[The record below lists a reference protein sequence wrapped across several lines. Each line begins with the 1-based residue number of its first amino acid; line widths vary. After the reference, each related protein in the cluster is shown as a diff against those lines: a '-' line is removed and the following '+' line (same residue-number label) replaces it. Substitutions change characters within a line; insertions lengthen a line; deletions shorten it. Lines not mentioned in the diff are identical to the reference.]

1 MFYNHAR
8 FILTMLG
15 IVIGITGYYLEIYC
29 QVGYER
35 ILWIGSTLAFAAGGF
50 IIGGLI
56 EHLSI
61 RSHTD
66 YLTGLWNRRYFYLK
80 LREEVVRMTKGKGQ
94 MCIAMIDVD
103 GFKKV
108 NDLYGHA
115 IGDVLL
121 SGIAAI
127 LKENARNND
136 IVIRLGGDEFAV
148 IFAETSLKNALEI
161 MERIRHKVEGTFSSY
176 HLTISTGII
185 SLEQDK
191 DLKDLLIKADQ
202 TLYKAKELKNAVIAV
217 TDS

>member
-15 IVIGITGYYLEIYC
+15 IVTGMAGYYLEISC
-29 QVGYER
+29 QVDYGR
-35 ILWIGSTLAFAAGGF
+35 ILWLGSTLTFAIGGF
-50 IIGGLI
+50 IIGGVI

-66 YLTGLWNRRYFYLK
+66 YLTGLWNRSYFYLK
-80 LREEVVRMTKGKGQ
+80 LREQVVRMAKGKGQ
-94 MCIAMIDVD
+94 MCVAMIDVD

-127 LKENARNND
+127 LKQDTRNKD
-136 IVIRLGGDEFAV
+136 IVIRWGGDEFAV
-148 IFAETSLKNALEI
+148 IFAETSLKNAFEI

-185 SLEQDK
+185 SFEQDK

-202 TLYKAKELKNAVIAV
+202 TLYKAKELKNSVIA
-217 TDS
+217 SN